1 VARKM
6 SAYERKGDVEGL
18 SSQTHQ
24 FDCSDSSIFSGF
36 VLVVGTFDGHSQ

>member
-1 VARKM
+1 VASKM

-18 SSQTHQ
+18 SLQNHQ
-24 FDCSDSSIFSGF
+24 FDCSDSSIFSAF